1 MIPSLSNEDN
11 AKNSL
16 LQKCVSSYCQ
26 LEYLVDHTH
35 RNQKDKM
42 IVQANLK
49 GSLNEISLLNP
60 LHTLMIQILFVFC
73 RNGHPELKSVPE
85 KS

>member
-1 MIPSLSNEDN
+1 
-11 AKNSL
+11 
-16 LQKCVSSYCQ
+16 
-26 LEYLVDHTH
+26 
-35 RNQKDKM
+35 M

-60 LHTLMIQILFVFC
+60 LHTLMIQILFLFC
-73 RNGHPELKSVPE
+73 RNANPELESVPE